1 MEFDVVIVG
10 AGPAGLSAACRLK
23 QLANKVNTEISVC
36 IIEKGSEIGAHILS
50 GAVFEPRALNEL
62 FPDWQSLGAPLTIP
76 VLRDDFYLLR
86 NAESAIKWPKGL
98 LPKSMHNKGNYI
110 ISLGNLCRWLG
121 EQAEALGVEI
131 YPGYAAQDAIIE
143 NDVVQGV
150 ITGDHGIDRNGK
162 AKEGIY
168 TPGIELRAKYILFAE
183 GSRGHVGKRLQE
195 QFRLNEKRDTQHYA
209 IGLKE
214 LWEIEP
220 SRYEAGLVVHGIG
233 WPLDNTNP
241 GGSFLYHFENNLVSV
256 GLVVDLSYSNPFL
269 SPYHE
274 FQRIKHHPVIRQY
287 LEGGKRLCYG
297 ARAISKGGYNSLP
310 KMVFPGGALIGCEL
324 GTLNFAKIK
333 GAHTAMKSGM
343 LAAEAIVEQLV
354 ISAEGGN
361 TLTSYP
367 EKFKDSWLYDE
378 MYQSRNFGPAIHK
391 FGTLLGGAFNFIDQ
405 NVFSGRTPLTL
416 HNKHPDHTRLAKAI
430 AAKNIQYP
438 KPDGKLSFDRL
449 SSVYLSNTHHVEDQA
464 VHLTL
469 NDPDVPIC
477 KNLPLY
483 NEPAQRYCPA
493 GVFEIIDVADGS
505 KQFQINAS
513 NCVHCKVCDIKDPAQ
528 NIVWIAPEG
537 SSGPNYSNM

>member
-183 GSRGHVGKRLQE
+183 GSRGHIGKRLKG
-195 QFRLNEKRDTQHYA
+195 FFGV
-209 IGLKE
+209 IGLHV
-214 LWEIEP
+214 LD
-220 SRYEAGLVVHGIG
+220 AG
-233 WPLDNTNP
+233 
-241 GGSFLYHFENNLVSV
+241 E
-256 GLVVDLSYSNPFL
+256 
-269 SPYHE
+269 
-274 FQRIKHHPVIRQY
+274 
-287 LEGGKRLCYG
+287 
-297 ARAISKGGYNSLP
+297 
-310 KMVFPGGALIGCEL
+310 
-324 GTLNFAKIK
+324 
-333 GAHTAMKSGM
+333 
-343 LAAEAIVEQLV
+343 
-354 ISAEGGN
+354 
-361 TLTSYP
+361 
-367 EKFKDSWLYDE
+367 
-378 MYQSRNFGPAIHK
+378 
-391 FGTLLGGAFNFIDQ
+391 
-405 NVFSGRTPLTL
+405 
-416 HNKHPDHTRLAKAI
+416 
-430 AAKNIQYP
+430 
-438 KPDGKLSFDRL
+438 
-449 SSVYLSNTHHVEDQA
+449 
-464 VHLTL
+464 
-469 NDPDVPIC
+469 
-477 KNLPLY
+477 
-483 NEPAQRYCPA
+483 
-493 GVFEIIDVADGS
+493 
-505 KQFQINAS
+505 
-513 NCVHCKVCDIKDPAQ
+513 
-528 NIVWIAPEG
+528 
-537 SSGPNYSNM
+537 